1 MNATLTTVAG
11 LEVGHYTDRENAT
24 GCTAILCRQGAVGG
38 VDVRGGSPGTRE
50 TELLRPLHRVDR
62 VHAIVLS
69 GGSAFG
75 LDAASGV
82 VAYLESAGIGL
93 RVGPAIVPI
102 VASAI
107 LFDLGLI
114 TAAVRPGPA
123 QGYAAAAAAGPAPVV
138 EGSVGAGTGATV
150 GKVLGLERAVKA
162 GIGGAALTLPGG
174 ATVAALVAVNA
185 VGDVVDYR
193 SGQLIAGPRRDSAPG
208 FISTVELLTGTG
220 ADADADTT
228 GDTGQSAPPLSNTTI
243 GVVATDARLTRE
255 EANLLAR
262 VSHDGLALAIR
273 PCHTI
278 RDGDT
283 MFALATGQG
292 AEPGDFTALG
302 AGAVEVTAQAVLRA
316 VTAATGLG
324 GIPAVG
330 ELANG

>member
-1 MNATLTTVAG
+1 MNATLTAVAG
-11 LEVGHYTDRENAT
+11 LEVGHYTDRDNAT

-62 VHAIVLS
+62 VHAVVLS

-82 VAYLESAGIGL
+82 MAYLESAGIGL

-114 TAAVRPGPA
+114 TATVRPGPA
-123 QGYAAAAAAGPAPVV
+123 QGYAAAVAAGPAPVV

-150 GKVLGLERAVKA
+150 GKVLGLERAIKA

-193 SGQLIAGPRRDSAPG
+193 NGRLIAGPRRETAPG
-208 FISTVELLTGTG
+208 FISTVELLTGTC

-243 GVVATDARLTRE
+243 GVVATDARLNRE

>member
-1 MNATLTTVAG
+1 M
-11 LEVGHYTDRENAT
+11 
-24 GCTAILCRQGAVGG
+24 
-38 VDVRGGSPGTRE
+38 
-50 TELLRPLHRVDR
+50 
-62 VHAIVLS
+62 
-69 GGSAFG
+69 
-75 LDAASGV
+75 
-82 VAYLESAGIGL
+82 
-93 RVGPAIVPI
+93 
-102 VASAI
+102 
-107 LFDLGLI
+107 
-114 TAAVRPGPA
+114 
-123 QGYAAAAAAGPAPVV
+123 
-138 EGSVGAGTGATV
+138 
-150 GKVLGLERAVKA
+150 
-162 GIGGAALTLPGG
+162 
-174 ATVAALVAVNA
+174 
-185 VGDVVDYR
+185 DYR
-193 SGQLIAGPRRDSAPG
+193 SGRLIAGPRRDSAPG

-243 GVVATDARLTRE
+243 GVVATDARLNRE

-324 GIPAVG
+324 GVPAVG

>member
-1 MNATLTTVAG
+1 MNATLTAVAG
-11 LEVGHYTDRENAT
+11 LEVGHYTDRDNAT
-24 GCTAILCRQGAVGG
+24 GCTAVLCRQGAVGG

-62 VHAIVLS
+62 VHAVVLS

-123 QGYAAAAAAGPAPVV
+123 QGYAAAVAAGPAPVV

-150 GKVLGLERAVKA
+150 GKVLGLERSIKA

-193 SGQLIAGPRRDSAPG
+193 SGQLIAGPRRETAPG

-228 GDTGQSAPPLSNTTI
+228 GDTGRDAPPLSNTTI
-243 GVVATDARLTRE
+243 GVVATDARLNRE

-324 GIPAVG
+324 GVPAIS